1 MVEEDR
7 VIVVGDLAGT
17 SSSGR
22 DKLNITP
29 FPFPIVNVHPPGG
42 HFVGAIPIIFA
53 TDILFP
59 MTKLIVGLGNP
70 GAEYA
75 GTRHNL
81 GFAVIDNIIAG
92 KSSSP
97 EISQKLQAIVY
108 KLPGLILLK
117 PQTFMNLSGVAVVQ
131 AVNFYKID
139 LNDLLVIH
147 DDVDFELGEIKHQF
161 DKSSAGNNGVD
172 SIIKNLGSQAFHRLR
187 LGIGHSQNPQM
198 QTADHV
204 LDKFLP
210 EEKETA
216 AKMIDRAAEV
226 TLNWIKD

>member
-1 MVEEDR
+1 M
-7 VIVVGDLAGT
+7 A
-17 SSSGR
+17 
-22 DKLNITP
+22 
-29 FPFPIVNVHPPGG
+29 
-42 HFVGAIPIIFA
+42 
-53 TDILFP
+53 
-59 MTKLIVGLGNP
+59 KLIVGLGNP

-75 GTRHNL
+75 ETRHNL
-81 GFAVIDNIIAG
+81 GFAVIDKIIAG

-97 EISQKLQAIVY
+97 EINRKMQAIVY
-108 KLPGLILLK
+108 KLPDLVLVK

-131 AVNFYKID
+131 AVNFYKIN
-139 LNDLLVIH
+139 LNNLLVIH

-187 LGIGHSQNPQM
+187 LGIGHSQNTRM

-210 EEKETA
+210 EEKEIA
-216 AKMIDRAAEV
+216 KKMIERAAEV
-226 TLNWIKD
+226 ALNWTKEGTA

>member
-1 MVEEDR
+1 
-7 VIVVGDLAGT
+7 
-17 SSSGR
+17 
-22 DKLNITP
+22 
-29 FPFPIVNVHPPGG
+29 
-42 HFVGAIPIIFA
+42 
-53 TDILFP
+53 

-75 GTRHNL
+75 ETRHNL
-81 GFAVIDNIIAG
+81 GFAVIDKIIAG

-97 EISQKLQAIVY
+97 EINKKMQGIVY
-108 KLPGLILLK
+108 KLPDLVLIK

-139 LNDLLVIH
+139 LNNLLVIH

-187 LGIGHSQNPQM
+187 LGIGHPKNPQM

-204 LDKFLP
+204 LDKFSP

-216 AKMIDRAAEV
+216 AKMVERAAEV
-226 TLNWIKD
+226 AINWTKSPEE

>member
-1 MVEEDR
+1 M
-7 VIVVGDLAGT
+7 
-17 SSSGR
+17 
-22 DKLNITP
+22 
-29 FPFPIVNVHPPGG
+29 
-42 HFVGAIPIIFA
+42 
-53 TDILFP
+53 
-59 MTKLIVGLGNP
+59 KLIVGLGNP

-75 GTRHNL
+75 QTRHNL
-81 GFAVIDNIIAG
+81 GFAVIDKIISG

-97 EISQKLQAIVY
+97 EINKKMQGIVY
-108 KLPGLILLK
+108 KLPDVVLLK

-147 DDVDFELGEIKHQF
+147 DDVDFELGEVKHQF

-187 LGIGHSQNPQM
+187 LGIGHPQNPQM

-204 LDKFLP
+204 LDKFSP

-216 AKMIDRAAEV
+216 EKMVDRAAEV
-226 TLNWIKD
+226 AVNWTKLPED